1 MRLYILEEDL
11 HEAGLP
17 LEEAEYNAKVED
29 GIAIVFGKMSD
40 GTFKIKVVK
49 SDGRFSIEVP
59 DDIVK
64 RVHLNDDE
72 HYLPAYYHTKDGII
86 AFHVS

>member
-17 LEEAEYNAKVED
+17 IEEAEYNARVED
-29 GIAIVFGKMSD
+29 GIAIVFGKIKNGS
-40 GTFKIKVVK
+40 FKVK
-49 SDGRFSIEVP
+49 IVRVNGKLFIEVP
-59 DDIVK
+59 DEIVK
-64 RVHLNDDE
+64 KVHINDDE
-72 HYLPAYYHTKDGII
+72 YYLPAYYHAKDGVI

>member
-17 LEEAEYNAKVED
+17 LEEAEYNARIED
-29 GIAIVFGKMSD
+29 DIAIVFGRISD
-40 GTFKIKVVK
+40 GSFKVKVVRVN
-49 SDGRFSIEVP
+49 GRFFIEVP
-59 DDIVK
+59 DEIVEK
-64 RVHLNDDE
+64 VHLNDDE
-72 HYLPAYYHTKDGII
+72 HHLPAYYHSKDGVI